1 MNLSAISRSK
11 PALAAFLLVACASL
25 GACAS
30 VPSSSATPAPAAA
43 PPQKHS
49 VAPSELPS
57 GTMATLRELIDS
69 HQLTE
74 LRTTYNGT
82 YGASLLFQSEKL
94 GYFVVLFHAKEFWR
108 VIQTDSYDNAEA
120 LYRTFADQTQS
131 LAKVD
136 LDALRLQAQKTYAER
151 MVALNEQRLQ
161 ALQHD
166 LTYQQQQARLIA
178 TQQAQAKQQTATLSD
193 DLRMASSRLD
203 AVKQHIQL
211 LEAQQKNPTLDI
223 PPITTDP
230 AASGVAATASS
241 NPATAASGATN

>member
-1 MNLSAISRSK
+1 MNRSAISLGK
-11 PALAAFLLVACASL
+11 PASTALVLVVCAVL

-30 VPSSSATPAPAAA
+30 VPPAAPAPTAAA
-43 PPQKHS
+43 PAEKHS

-57 GTMATLRELIDS
+57 GTMETLHELIDS

-108 VIQTDSYDNAEA
+108 VIQTDSYDNAES
-120 LYRTFADQTQS
+120 LYRTFAEQTQS

-136 LDALRLQAQKTYAER
+136 LDALRLQAQKAYAER

-166 LTYQQQQARLIA
+166 LTYQQQQARLVA
-178 TQQAQAKQQTATLSD
+178 AQQAQAKQQTATLSD
-193 DLRMASSRLD
+193 DLRTTSSRLD

-211 LEAQQKNPTLDI
+211 LEAQQKNPSLEI
-223 PPITTDP
+223 PPVAPDP
-230 AASGVAATASS
+230 GTGGVAATAASS
-241 NPATAASGATN
+241 STSAAPGATN